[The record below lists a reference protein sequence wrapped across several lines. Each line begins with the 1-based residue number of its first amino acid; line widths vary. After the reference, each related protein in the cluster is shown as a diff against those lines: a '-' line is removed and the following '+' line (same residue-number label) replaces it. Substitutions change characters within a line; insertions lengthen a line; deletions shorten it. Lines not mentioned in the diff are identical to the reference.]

1 MLSRCPHGCLCLAVL
16 SGLVTPLVQATD
28 PVADFWDEVN
38 RSEVFFVVPSDGIE
52 SPEATAVR
60 RERVFDEAKDV
71 ALNRRLV
78 QQKTYWVGGEW
89 VRQGQVLGP
98 AQSEGEL
105 MDSDGDGFDDFT
117 EVKYHTDPMDHEST
131 PAHYF
136 EAKGKNR
143 IVFFKTNAT
152 AHSR

>member
-1 MLSRCPHGCLCLAVL
+1 
-16 SGLVTPLVQATD
+16 VTPLVQATD

-38 RSEVFFVVPSDGIE
+38 RSEVIFVVPSDGIE

-78 QQKTYWVGGEW
+78 EQKTYWVGGEW

-117 EVKYHTDPMDHEST
+117 EVKYHTDPMDREST

-152 AHSR
+152 AHYR

>member
-1 MLSRCPHGCLCLAVL
+1 MLSRCPQGCLCLAVL
-16 SGLVTPLVQATD
+16 AGFATPLTQAAD

-38 RSEVFFVVPSDGIE
+38 RSEVIFVVPSDGIE

-78 QQKTYWVGGEW
+78 EQKIYWVGGQW

-98 AQSEGEL
+98 AQTEGEL

-117 EVKYHTDPMDHEST
+117 EVKYHTDPMDDEST

-143 IVFFKTNAT
+143 IVFFTTNAT
-152 AHSR
+152 GHAR

>member
-1 MLSRCPHGCLCLAVL
+1 MLSRCPSGCLCLAVL

-28 PVADFWDEVN
+28 PVADLWDEVN
-38 RSEVFFVVPSDGIE
+38 RSEVIFVVPSDGIE

-78 QQKTYWVGGEW
+78 EQKTYWVGGEW

-117 EVKYHTDPMDHEST
+117 EVKYHTDPMDREST

>member
-1 MLSRCPHGCLCLAVL
+1 MLSRCPEGCLCLAVL
-16 SGLVTPLVQATD
+16 SGFVTPLAQAAD

-38 RSEVFFVVPSDGIE
+38 RSEVIFVAPSDGIE
-52 SPEATAVR
+52 SPEAAAIR

-71 ALNRRLV
+71 ALNRRFV
-78 QQKTYWVGGEW
+78 EQKIYWVGGQW

-98 AQSEGEL
+98 AQTEGEL
-105 MDSDGDGFDDFT
+105 VDSDGDGFDDFT

-131 PAHYF
+131 PVHYF

-143 IVFFKTNAT
+143 IIFFRTNAT
-152 AHSR
+152 GYSR

>member
-1 MLSRCPHGCLCLAVL
+1 MLSRCPQGYVCLAVL
-16 SGLVTPLVQATD
+16 SGFVTPLVHATD
-28 PVADFWDEVN
+28 PVAVFWDEVN
-38 RSEVFFVVPSDGIE
+38 RSEVIFVAPSDGIE
-52 SPEATAVR
+52 SPEATAFR

-71 ALNRRLV
+71 TLNRYFV
-78 QQKTYWVGGEW
+78 EQKKYWVGRQW

-98 AQSEGEL
+98 AQTEGEL

-117 EVKYHTDPMDHEST
+117 EVKYHTDPMDHQSN

-136 EAKGKNR
+136 EAKGKNC
-143 IVFFKTNAT
+143 IIFFTTNTT

>member
-1 MLSRCPHGCLCLAVL
+1 MLSRCPRGYVCLAVL
-16 SGLVTPLVQATD
+16 SGFVTALVQAAD
-28 PVADFWDEVN
+28 PVAEFWDEVN
-38 RSEVFFVVPSDGIE
+38 RSEVIFVAPSDGIE
-52 SPEATAVR
+52 SPEAAGVR

-71 ALNRRLV
+71 ALNRRFV
-78 QQKTYWVGGEW
+78 AQKIYWVGGQW

-98 AQSEGEL
+98 AQTEGEL

-117 EVKYHTDPMDHEST
+117 EVKYHTHPMDHEST

-136 EAKGKNR
+136 KAKGKNR
-143 IVFFKTNAT
+143 IIFFTTNAT